1 VPARWDEACRR
12 HRELLELAP
21 TRVASI
27 RALARIAQGRQDE
40 EAASNGVALLRAL
53 GVASA
58 EERDAAPA
66 RLRLSVGGASA
77 LEPVGFERVRAALR
91 EVANELGDALESGPA
106 AASAETPRARFRELA
121 LRAEGELCAPAIVTL
136 DAAGIREVAIVLSGL
151 VHDRDAVA
159 GGGDLVNRLSSALGW
174 RARRRLAKRFAEVT
188 PEEVA
193 DLDFRA
199 FREELRALAHATA
212 LDASGGDLRGALV
225 ALLEDA
231 RRAAARIHARGIPI
245 FLVGGTGLY
254 IRAMC
259 EGLVGAGGADPVL
272 RQRLEREHV
281 QAVAAGD
288 PLRLHRRLAERDA
301 AAARAIHPNDVRRL
315 VRALELCARFGEA
328 SSRLRGA
335 HGFGDRPYRVLHLAL
350 DPGREAL
357 DARIDARCAAMIDA
371 GLLREVRR
379 LRERGY
385 GPELR
390 TMQSIGYRHMQP
402 VADGLDTL
410 VNALAAMRRDTRQ
423 FARRQRTWLRGVPE
437 AIWLVPEDDD
447 AIMRTAERFLAH
459 RSTKD
464 ATP

>member
-1 VPARWDEACRR
+1 MSDPDTRPPVVVVTG
-12 HRELLELAP
+12 P
-21 TRVASI
+21 TAAGKTEIGI
-27 RALARIAQGRQDE
+27 R
-40 EAASNGVALLRAL
+40 
-53 GVASA
+53 
-58 EERDAAPA
+58 
-66 RLRLSVGGASA
+66 
-77 LEPVGFERVRAALR
+77 
-91 EVANELGDALESGPA
+91 
-106 AASAETPRARFRELA
+106 LA
-121 LRAEGELCAPAIVTL
+121 LRFGGEILNADSMQVYRYMDIGTAKPTL
-136 DAAGIREVAIVLSGL
+136 AQ
-151 VHDRDAVA
+151 
-159 GGGDLVNRLSSALGW
+159 
-174 RARRRLAKRFAEVT
+174 RARVPHGLIDVAMPNEVYS
-188 PEEVA
+188 A
-193 DLDFRA
+193 GRYA
-199 FREELRALAHATA
+199 
-212 LDASGGDLRGALV
+212 
-225 ALLEDA
+225 EDA